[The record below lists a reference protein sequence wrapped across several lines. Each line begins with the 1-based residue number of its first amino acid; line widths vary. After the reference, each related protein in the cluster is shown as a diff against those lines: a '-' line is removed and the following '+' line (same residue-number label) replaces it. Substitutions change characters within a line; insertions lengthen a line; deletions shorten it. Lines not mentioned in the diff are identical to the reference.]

1 MKMIPLTWRCW
12 ANAKVLILA
21 STMTFGVACSDS
33 KGSSTPA
40 PTTTGTGTATGTGM
54 GTGTGTDTA
63 GNGAA
68 VTGSGMGTDT
78 GTGTAPTVS
87 CEDSWT
93 AYVRARPVGFLV
105 AYNIKSQTKM
115 ADGTVVPSANSSYED
130 LVTASDDTHVL
141 SKHTVTVQGLAK
153 PIVTKADIAKD
164 KWIST
169 CNQGSD
175 TLAGL
180 PTAPANTTVEILE
193 NGVQAITVAAG
204 SFTAN
209 HVKGKTSATN
219 SESGTVFES
228 WTLQDGS
235 GILVKAVTQT
245 TSNLVGASTTS
256 DVTIELSKLVRP

>member
-1 MKMIPLTWRCW
+1 MKMIPWTWRCW

-33 KGSSTPA
+33 NGSSSTPA
-40 PTTTGTGTATGTGM
+40 PTTTGTGTGTGTGA
-54 GTGTGTDTA
+54 GTDTA
-63 GNGAA
+63 GNGTA
-68 VTGSGMGTDT
+68 VTGSGTGTDT
-78 GTGTAPTVS
+78 GTGTAPSIS

-93 AYVRARPVGFLV
+93 AYVRARPVGFLL
-105 AYNIKSQTKM
+105 AYNITRQTKM
-115 ADGTVVPSANSSYED
+115 ADGTIVPSANSSYED

-153 PIVTKADIAKD
+153 PIITNVDIAKE

-175 TLAGL
+175 SLAGL
-180 PTAPANTTVEILE
+180 PTAPADTTVEILE

-219 SESGTVFES
+219 SESVTVFES

-235 GILVKAVTQT
+235 GILVRAVTQT
-245 TSNLVGASTTS
+245 NSDLVGASTTS